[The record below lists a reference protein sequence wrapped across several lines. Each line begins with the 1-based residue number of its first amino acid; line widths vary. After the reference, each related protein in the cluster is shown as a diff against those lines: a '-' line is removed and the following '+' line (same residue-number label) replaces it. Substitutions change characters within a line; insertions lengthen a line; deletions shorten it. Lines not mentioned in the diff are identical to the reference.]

1 MVLSQILKAPRRLQ
15 ISAEI
20 TALKYVTAIL
30 ILFAI
35 LSAASSTHAIEYQV
49 GFSYDTSLNVQ
60 EITNIAIASG
70 NEANVEETIELKNP
84 NKVLQLPWIKV
95 SANDIILETDNLL
108 FKWRTSLG
116 YQYGKIEAPSG
127 FYLNTG
133 DLKIDFIE
141 PSMAESQKYQLNVA
155 VEIIKN
161 LSDVSSLYSGV
172 GFKYD
177 QEKVTY
183 SLGDW
188 DLRDYHTATMPQL
201 YLGLNYKIFNDL
213 LMTHINC
220 QATYDLRNDVNLQCG
235 IGVPLN

>member
-1 MVLSQILKAPRRLQ
+1 MAVLFVTNVSASQ
-15 ISAEI
+15 
-20 TALKYVTAIL
+20 
-30 ILFAI
+30 
-35 LSAASSTHAIEYQV
+35 THAIEYEFGV
-49 GFSYDTSLNVQ
+49 SYDTSLNVQ
-60 EITNIAIASG
+60 ELTNITIASD
-70 NEANVEETIELKNP
+70 NEANVEDTIELKNP
-84 NKVLQLPWIKV
+84 HKVLQLPWIKV

-108 FKWRTSLG
+108 FKWRTALG

-141 PSMAESQKYQLNVA
+141 PSVAESQKYQLNVA
-155 VEIIKN
+155 IEIIKN
-161 LSDVSSLYSGV
+161 LSDASSLYSGV
-172 GFKYD
+172 GFKYV
-177 QEKVTY
+177 EETVIY

-188 DLRDYHTATMPQL
+188 DLGDYHTATKPQL

-213 LMTHINC
+213 LMPHINC